1 MEGGYPKYNDL
12 LYIPKEEDIQN
23 YLFYKK
29 SKKDINKLIFE
40 DEKDEM
46 VEEMEE
52 EDYIKKYENI
62 KNNFKI
68 IDEIKDKNV
77 SYGQMNK
84 NKYFNNELISLMK
97 YYNNINNDKEDTFHS
112 NIINSNF
119 TIKLKVS

>member
-1 MEGGYPKYNDL
+1 
-12 LYIPKEEDIQN
+12 
-23 YLFYKK
+23 
-29 SKKDINKLIFE
+29 
-40 DEKDEM
+40 M

-84 NKYFNNELISLMK
+84 NKYFNNELI
-97 YYNNINNDKEDTFHS
+97 Y
-112 NIINSNF
+112 
-119 TIKLKVS
+119 